1 MSLSAPQNLRKPNQ
15 DALLMKHCQPSS
27 SLVIACFDGHGL
39 YGHLI
44 SRFCKSYMEMELPL
58 HKSFETNLSA
68 AIIDVTQA
76 LGKRAP
82 ATCSDALTRTCIT

>member
-1 MSLSAPQNLRKPNQ
+1 
-15 DALLMKHCQPSS
+15 MKLCQPSS
-27 SLVIACFDGHGL
+27 SLVIACFDGHGQ

-44 SRFCKSYMEMELPL
+44 SRFCKSYMESELPL

-76 LGKRAP
+76 LGKRREHWSP
-82 ATCSDALTRTCIT
+82 AVTL